1 MQGGELMGEP
11 SIGLIGLGVSILLI
25 LIGLPVGF
33 SYLFTGFIG
42 LVYLTGLNATLY
54 TIASTA
60 FNWSSDYTFA
70 AIPLFLLMGQF
81 ASQSGISY
89 DLFEAGNRFVGH
101 IRGGLA
107 MATILACGGFAALSG
122 SSLAT
127 AAAMGSVALPQMRRI
142 GYSISLASG
151 TIAAGGTLGIL
162 IPPSIP
168 FVIIGILTS
177 TSISKLLI
185 SGILPG
191 IMMIIIYCSVIY
203 VVCKI
208 SPEAGPPAQ
217 AFSTREKL
225 VSLSNIWPMI
235 VIFGTIIGVIYAGV
249 CTPTEAAAVGAFA
262 SLIFVV
268 LKRRLERKSFL
279 SALVDTGVTSTMMLT
294 LLIGAM
300 IFNIFLSAT
309 GLPDSVSDW
318 IKNIHVNKYIII
330 TVIMFIYF
338 LMGGIMDSLAMVI
351 LSIPFFFPIVTG
363 LGFSPILFGVLAVR
377 AIEIGQ
383 ITPPVA
389 INIYIIKGMFPDIS
403 IGRIFLGV
411 VPFIIG
417 DAISLPLLIAFP
429 EISEFLPSLMK

>member
-1 MQGGELMGEP
+1 MAE
-11 SIGLIGLGVSILLI
+11 SDIGLIGLAISIFLI

-42 LVYLTGLNATLY
+42 LVYLTGLKATLA
-54 TIASTA
+54 TIGSTG
-60 FNWSSDYTFA
+60 FNWASDYTFA

-81 ASQSGISY
+81 SQHSAISR
-89 DLFEAGNRFVGH
+89 DLFEAGHRFIGR

-107 MATILACGGFAALSG
+107 MATICACGGFAALSG

-127 AAAMGSVALPQMRRI
+127 AAAMGSVSLPEMKRL
-142 GYSISLASG
+142 GYSLKLATG

-168 FVIIGILTS
+168 FVIIGILTG
-177 TSISKLLI
+177 TSISQLLI

-191 IMMIIIYCSVIY
+191 IMMVSLYCAVIY
-203 VVCKI
+203 VYCKI
-208 SPEAGPPAQ
+208 YPDAGPA
-217 AFSTREKL
+217 ARSFSTREKL
-225 VSLSNIWPMI
+225 SALANVWPM
-235 VIFGTIIGVIYAGV
+235 VIIFAMIMGSIYLGVA
-249 CTPTEAAAVGAFA
+249 TPTEAAAIGAFG
-262 SLIFVV
+262 SFVFV
-268 LKRRLERKSFL
+268 IYRRSMERKKML
-279 SALVDTGVTSTMMLT
+279 SSMIDTAVTSTMMLT

-300 IFNIFLSAT
+300 IFNIFLSLT
-309 GLPDSVSDW
+309 GLPDAVSAW
-318 IKNIHVNKYIII
+318 ITSLGYNRYVII

-338 LMGGIMDSLAMVI
+338 IMGGLMDSLAMVI

-389 INIYIIKGMFPDIS
+389 INIYIIKGIAPDIS
-403 IGRIFLGV
+403 IGDIFRGV
-411 VPFIIG
+411 VPFIVG
-417 DAISLPLLIAFP
+417 DAISLPILIAIP
-429 EISEFLPSLMK
+429 QISLFLPALMK